1 MSKTPSVLSPNEA
14 VPQSVS
20 SSDERIADLESLVRR
35 LTEEVETLRDGYVN
49 RWLREDVERLYKRV
63 DTLQD
68 DLSILSTRLS
78 NPDRY

>member
-1 MSKTPSVLSPNEA
+1 VSKTPSVLSPNEA

>member
-49 RWLREDVERLYKRV
+49 RWLREDVERLYTRV

>member
-1 MSKTPSVLSPNEA
+1 
-14 VPQSVS
+14 
-20 SSDERIADLESLVRR
+20 
-35 LTEEVETLRDGYVN
+35 
-49 RWLREDVERLYKRV
+49 VERLYKRV

>member
-1 MSKTPSVLSPNEA
+1 VSKTPSVLSPNEA

-49 RWLREDVERLYKRV
+49 RWLREDVERLYTRV